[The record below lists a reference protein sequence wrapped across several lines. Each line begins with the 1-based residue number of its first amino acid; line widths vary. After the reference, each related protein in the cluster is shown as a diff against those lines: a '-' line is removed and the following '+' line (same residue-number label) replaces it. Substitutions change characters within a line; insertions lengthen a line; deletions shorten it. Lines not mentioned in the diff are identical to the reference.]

1 MQVSQPDEALDM
13 PLRAESQ
20 QYLSETLV
28 STYTGNNAW
37 KPDVT
42 LSLGGKKLPA
52 HKFLLAEYSDVLKA
66 MFQASDRAGSTMT
79 YSKATPDFGFRVF
92 KRPSQ
97 TTYALHL
104 HDVLHSQQTMMSSC
118 CACAL

>member
-13 PLRAESQ
+13 PLREESQ
-20 QYLSETLV
+20 QCLSKTLV

-66 MFQASDRAGSTMT
+66 MFQASDRAGKQYLTLTSN
-79 YSKATPDFGFRVF
+79 VF

-97 TTYALHL
+97 TIYALHL
-104 HDVLHSQQTMMSSC
+104 HGVLHSQQTVMSSC